1 MVAQEGDRWT
11 VSLSGRQCTR
21 PPTDL
26 DGFIAY
32 ARSCVSPAIAEA
44 IEGLTPL
51 DEGMTYRFPAN
62 RRRHYERLTEF
73 PEGLLVTGDALCA
86 FDPVYGQGMTVAA
99 LEAKELGRCLAEGR
113 TDLARRFHGLAAE
126 HIDTPWTIAVGAA
139 PRAADLDDGPPLG
152 TADGQRL
159 PGPPDRR
166 CAERPDARRG
176 LPEGEQPRGP
186 AGGPAAPEPGRPGRP
201 RGATTCAVPSGSRRA
216 LVNLSNSSGWSRP
229 GSNVG
234 CCDGVSPSRTDR

>member
-1 MVAQEGDRWT
+1 MAIAVAATPAVPRGGVMVAQEGDRWT

-32 ARSCVSPAIAEA
+32 ARSCVSPAIADA

-152 TADGQRL
+152 R
-159 PGPPDRR
+159 
-166 CAERPDARRG
+166 
-176 LPEGEQPRGP
+176 
-186 AGGPAAPEPGRPGRP
+186 
-201 RGATTCAVPSGSRRA
+201 
-216 LVNLSNSSGWSRP
+216 GWSTP
-229 GSNVG
+229 TW
-234 CCDGVSPSRTDR
+234 PA